1 MKVVSLILSVYSV
14 SARALWHKVRVVAQP
29 DRPPVQVA
37 RPPAPHCRTEAP
49 SAGREDQRVPILQT
63 PSITARQEIIWAP
76 RRQAP
81 FPMQR
86 LTATL

>member
-37 RPPAPHCRTEAP
+37 RPPAPRTEAP